1 MSIPIFLSSDNI
13 YAPFVSV
20 VMASVLLNT
29 KEYIDFYILDSGIN
43 IENKE
48 KIANLKFKNYG
59 IEFISINSKEE
70 FSSINYTNLSHISI
84 STFNRF
90 LISKYKPNL
99 EKVIYLDLDTIVLSD
114 IEELYNIDIG
124 DFALGAAWD
133 KTRTLYNTDTKEL
146 MDLSDNYK
154 YFNAGVLLLNSKKW
168 AENNILSELFK
179 IAQKYGNKILH
190 ADETLLNKYF
200 DNNYKI
206 FDIKFNYLDY
216 DVINSPQI
224 KPVIRHFATPMKPW
238 RANYCFAKNK
248 VIPLSNFYD
257 FWFFAEMT
265 SFYEELKKNYQY
277 EINKTPLT
285 KRMSVIANK
294 F

>member
-1 MSIPIFLSSDNI
+1 M
-13 YAPFVSV
+13 
-20 VMASVLLNT
+20 
-29 KEYIDFYILDSGIN
+29 
-43 IENKE
+43 
-48 KIANLKFKNYG
+48 
-59 IEFISINSKEE
+59 
-70 FSSINYTNLSHISI
+70 
-84 STFNRF
+84 
-90 LISKYKPNL
+90 
-99 EKVIYLDLDTIVLSD
+99 
-114 IEELYNIDIG
+114 
-124 DFALGAAWD
+124 
-133 KTRTLYNTDTKEL
+133 
-146 MDLSDNYK
+146 
-154 YFNAGVLLLNSKKW
+154 
-168 AENNILSELFK
+168 FK